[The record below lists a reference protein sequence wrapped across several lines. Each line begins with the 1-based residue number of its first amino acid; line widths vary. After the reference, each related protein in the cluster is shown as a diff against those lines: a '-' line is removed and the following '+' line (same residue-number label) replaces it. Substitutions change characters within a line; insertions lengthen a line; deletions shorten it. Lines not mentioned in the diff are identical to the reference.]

1 MLSIPVNL
9 TSERAFQGIVGKT
22 DVPPSSYLG
31 DTANLVGKPG
41 YPTGPGNKQYT
52 EPNRLLLI
60 SPSKVVPFIA
70 GNPKF

>member
-41 YPTGPGNKQYT
+41 YPTGPGRKQTIY
-52 EPNRLLLI
+52 
-60 SPSKVVPFIA
+60 
-70 GNPKF
+70 